1 MIGSEEDS
9 DSEVVKDMGV
19 KDVASADC
27 TMNNYHFFA
36 NIWGVTYL

>member
-1 MIGSEEDS
+1 MTGSEEDS

>member
-1 MIGSEEDS
+1 MTGSEEGS

-19 KDVASADC
+19 KDVASADY
-27 TMNNYHFFA
+27 TMNNYHFFT